1 MVIGFSKT
9 SVTQPCLM
17 RSEMALSKK
26 AECSNAEEL
35 FLAEKEKGFE
45 EVVIDNRIR

>member
-17 RSEMALSKK
+17 RSEVALSTK

-35 FLAEKEKGFE
+35 FLAKKG
-45 EVVIDNRIR
+45 VGI